1 MQLVMELIA
10 SAAVLAL
17 AGYAVWK
24 SGYQC
29 GKMRQRQE
37 EENQAEQETEILMR
51 AAREANRDEI

>member
-1 MQLVMELIA
+1 M
-10 SAAVLAL
+10 LAL
-17 AGYAVWK
+17 AGYAVWQ

>member
-1 MQLVMELIA
+1 MQLVMALIA

-17 AGYAVWK
+17 AGYAVWQR
-24 SGYQC
+24 GYQC

>member
-1 MQLVMELIA
+1 MQLVMALAA
-10 SAAVLAL
+10 SAAVLA
-17 AGYAVWK
+17 GYAVWQ

-51 AAREANRDEI
+51 AAREENRDEI